1 MNKIVVEYDY
11 YTLEQARE
19 IILEEEK
26 QRKRK
31 ILENYVAIAIMFAAP
46 FLMILHWLV
55 IGY

>member
-26 QRKRK
+26 QRKMK
-31 ILENYVAIAIMFAAP
+31 ILEN
-46 FLMILHWLV
+46 
-55 IGY
+55 